1 MKKKFFFFT
10 EVSQSVGLGHFMRCF
25 ALAEEA
31 AHQGIRSHFFLNQ
44 ITPAISER
52 LQSIKANWDA
62 SSSNLEEICIQYEVS
77 KLDWLVIDSYQVTSE
92 FICKLRK
99 RSRVLVMDDLCTLD
113 FYDCDLI
120 LNASPQA
127 VALGY
132 ETKFRSARLLAGATY
147 SPIRSEFRKEKVTH
161 QSVKSPSRR
170 IGIMMGGSDSLG
182 LTESVL
188 KLLHSALPSYEFLVI
203 MGESSLGKKSIK
215 ELSTSLGRTVIKIN
229 PPALAELLLTTDLVV
244 SAAGGSIAELC
255 SIGQMAV
262 ALVVVDNQFGALKN
276 CPYPTLDCRNGLAIE
291 LVPTV
296 IKALEASNENFQIC
310 SNAQTLV
317 DGNGCQRILQEMLE
331 L

>member
-44 ITPAISER
+44 ITPQVCEC
-52 LQSIKANWDA
+52 LESIKANWDTA
-62 SSSNLEEICIQYEVS
+62 SFDLEEICIEYEVS
-77 KLDWLVIDSYQVTSE
+77 EFDWWVIDSYQVTAE

-99 RSRVLVMDDLCTLD
+99 RSRVLVMDDLCSLD

-132 ETKFRSARLLAGATY
+132 EAKFTSTRLLAGATY
-147 SPIRSEFRKEKVTH
+147 SPIRSEFRKEKVVH
-161 QSVKSPSRR
+161 QSVVSPSRR
-170 IGIMMGGSDSLG
+170 IAIMMGGSDSLG
-182 LTESVL
+182 LTEPVL
-188 KLLHSALPSYEFLVI
+188 KLLHSALPSYEFLII
-203 MGESSLGKKSIK
+203 MGEAALGKKSLN
-215 ELSTSLGRTVIKIN
+215 EQCNTLGRINFKIN

-244 SAAGGSIAELC
+244 SAAGGSIGELC
-255 SIGQMAV
+255 AIGQMAV
-262 ALVVVDNQFGALKN
+262 ALVVVDNQIGAFKN
-276 CPYPTLDCRNGLAIE
+276 CPYPTLDCRNGLVNE

-296 IKALEASNENFQIC
+296 IKALEASDENFQIRR
-310 SNAQTLV
+310 NAQTLV
-317 DGNGCQRILQEMLE
+317 DGNGCQRILQEMLQ

>member
-1 MKKKFFFFT
+1 MKEKFFFLT
-10 EVSQSVGLGHFMRCF
+10 EASQSVGLGHFMRCF

-31 AHQGIRSHFFLNQ
+31 AHKGIRSHFFLNQ
-44 ITPAISER
+44 ITPAICER
-52 LQSIKANWDA
+52 LESIKANWDTL
-62 SSSNLEEICIQYEVS
+62 SSHFEEFCIQYEVS
-77 KLDWLVIDSYQVTSE
+77 KFDWWVIDSYQVTAE

-99 RSRVLVMDDLCTLD
+99 RSRVLVMDDLCALD

-132 ETKFRSARLLAGATY
+132 EAKFTSTRLLAGASY
-147 SPIRSEFRKEKVTH
+147 SPIRSEFRKEKIVY
-161 QSVKSPSRR
+161 QSVVSPSRR

-182 LTESVL
+182 LTEPVL
-188 KLLHSALPSYEFLVI
+188 KLLHSALPNYEFLII
-203 MGESSLGKKSIK
+203 MGEAALDQKSFN
-215 ELSTSLGRTVIKIN
+215 ELCNTLGRIDFKIN

-262 ALVVVDNQFGALKN
+262 ALVIVDNQFGALKN

-296 IKALEASNENFQIC
+296 MKALEASDENFQIR
-310 SNAQTLV
+310 SNAQALV
-317 DGNGCQRILQEMLE
+317 DGNGCQRILREMLR